1 MLGGDLIRR
10 GGRRVEL
17 LVAGLPLDGG
27 TIDLFVQRGLRLTE
41 AVERRD
47 DAGLP
52 VDREQPTP

>member
-1 MLGGDLIRR
+1 MLGGDLARR

-17 LVAGLPLDGG
+17 LVAGLPLDSG

-47 DAGLP
+47 DARLP